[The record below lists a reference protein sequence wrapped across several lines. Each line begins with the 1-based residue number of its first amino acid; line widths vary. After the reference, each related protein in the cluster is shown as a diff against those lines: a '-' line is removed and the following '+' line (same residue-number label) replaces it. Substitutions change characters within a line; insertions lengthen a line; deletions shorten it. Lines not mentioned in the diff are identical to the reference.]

1 MSESLD
7 GSRAYRRGG
16 PPSRRHGA
24 SLKRWYAKPDDF
36 LCRIARA
43 SVVLDAERAALAWI
57 GSQLVPVV
65 KNGLCPSVF

>member
-36 LCRIARA
+36 LRCIARA
-43 SVVLDAERAALAWI
+43 SVVLDADRAAL
-57 GSQLVPVV
+57 V
-65 KNGLCPSVF
+65 